1 MCSDREAGIPAGPAG
16 SAGMIEAIRCLCNLQ
31 GRGAPNNRPPKEQV
45 RQVECLRTVKN
56 ELRKR
61 ATRLADALQRF
72 NDVGV
77 DDPTDHRHECV
88 PYIPWVR
95 IFSRE
100 KAPLP
105 TSGYFV
111 DLLFGWDR
119 RLYVAILPGVKC
131 AGDELDIWRDTARAK
146 LMEHDPQVLDCYLTD
161 ICLHAPPASL
171 MAPLYEQGL
180 VVAEEIDLRETTTED
195 ELLDRICA
203 QLELLAIIY
212 GN

>member
-1 MCSDREAGIPAGPAG
+1 
-16 SAGMIEAIRCLCNLQ
+16 
-31 GRGAPNNRPPKEQV
+31 
-45 RQVECLRTVKN
+45 VKN
-56 ELRKR
+56 ELRR
-61 ATRLADALQRF
+61 HEEMLVTALQPF
-72 NDVGV
+72 DDVGV
-77 DDPTDHRHECV
+77 DDSTDHWHEYV

-131 AGDELDIWRDTARAK
+131 AGDELDIWRDTAHAK

-212 GN
+212 GD